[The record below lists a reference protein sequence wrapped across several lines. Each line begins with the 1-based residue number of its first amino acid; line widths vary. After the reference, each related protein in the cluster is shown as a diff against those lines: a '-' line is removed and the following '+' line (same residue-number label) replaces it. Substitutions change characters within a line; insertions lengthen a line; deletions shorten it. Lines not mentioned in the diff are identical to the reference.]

1 MTKHTTI
8 TAPNIS
14 KIEYVALD
22 KLYLSDLNPRQEAD
36 NEGIEHLAQS
46 LVACGLIQ
54 NLSGLK
60 DSKGKIGVVAG
71 GRRLRA
77 LKIAVLEE
85 PNLAHVPVR
94 IAPDAHTAETWA
106 NVENAARADLHPAD
120 EIRAF
125 GKMYAKS
132 MGVARIAKVF
142 GTTEAHVYRR
152 LALAELPNSILD
164 ALKAGEINL
173 SMANAFTVS
182 NDKKHSLE
190 VLEMV
195 RGEATSAHRMKS
207 LLKPDAISG
216 TNRRAVFVGKEAYEA
231 EGGKVGG
238 DLFSE
243 ETTFDNPEILEAVFH
258 AKLTDTANKTKE
270 ADGWKWVE
278 TAGDSYLG
286 YWDIEQ
292 GRYSRI
298 YRTEGELSEDQAT
311 RYDELVDLAQNRD
324 LDEAGKTELA
334 RLQAILDGEYTEEQ
348 KAHAGLIVYVNQSGE
363 LSSQSGLIKREDKN
377 AAIEAGILKKSAH
390 QRLDKPKSPY
400 SQKLADDLEAIRLGA
415 RQNAAVNKAEM
426 LLDLLA
432 FQLSGHTG
440 YRKVFELRLDAPSN
454 QPTTETGFA
463 LDERLTTP
471 NETEDDAWDSAL
483 ADTFEKF
490 QAKGKKH
497 RNAEITRHLA
507 AVLTGGDDAF
517 KAEIDSQ
524 CETSIRSVWTPTAEN
539 FFKRVNAAYLEN
551 LYGSLLDLES
561 DSAATKAFVAFKKGD
576 KAERLEKLF
585 SDEATQKALG
595 VTKEQKSRIDTWVPE
610 YFG

>member
-1 MTKHTTI
+1 MTKHT
-8 TAPNIS
+8 NIS
-14 KIEYVALD
+14 APKSPIKYVALD
-22 KLYLSDLNPRQEAD
+22 QLYLSDLNPRQEAD
-36 NEGIEHLAQS
+36 EEGIEHLAQS
-46 LVACGLIQ
+46 LVHCGLIQ

-60 DSKGKIGVVAG
+60 DKKGKIAIVAG

-77 LKIAVLEE
+77 LKIAVLED
-85 PNLAHVPVR
+85 PSLAQVPVR
-94 IAPDAHTAETWA
+94 LALDAHTAEVWA
-106 NVENAARADLHPAD
+106 NVENATRVDLHPAD

-132 MGVARIAKVF
+132 MGAARIAKVF

-152 LALAELPNSILD
+152 LALAELPTPILD

-173 SMANAFTVS
+173 TMANAFTVS
-182 NDKKHSLE
+182 NDEKRSLE

-195 RGEATSAHRMKS
+195 RGDATTAHRMKS

-216 TNRRAVFVGKEAYEA
+216 TDRRAIFVGKEAYET

-243 ETTFDNPEILEAVFH
+243 EPTFDNPDILETVFF
-258 AKLTDTANKTKE
+258 AKLNDAASETKE
-270 ADGWKWVE
+270 RDGWKWVE
-278 TAGDSYLG
+278 TIKESYLG

-292 GRYSRI
+292 GGYASVYRI
-298 YRTEGELSEDQAT
+298 EGDLTEEQIERQDALMT
-311 RYDELVDLAQNRD
+311 D
-324 LDEAGKTELA
+324 LDNDEELDAEGTKELA
-334 RLQAILDGEYTEEQ
+334 DLQTILDGNYSEQQ

-363 LSSQSGLIKREDKN
+363 LTCQSGLIKREDKK
-377 AAIEAGILKKSAH
+377 AAVEAGILKQNAH
-390 QRLDKPKSPY
+390 QKSDKPKSPY
-400 SQKLADDLEAIRLGA
+400 SQKLADDLESIRLGA

-440 YRKVFELRLDAPSN
+440 HRRVFEVRLDHPRN
-454 QPTTETGFA
+454 QPETETGFQ
-463 LDERLTTP
+463 LDERLTASA
-471 NETEDDAWDSAL
+471 ETDGDTWNSVL
-483 ADTFEKF
+483 ADTFKNF

-497 RNAEITRHLA
+497 RNVEITRHLA

-517 KAEIDSQ
+517 KAEIDGQ
-524 CETSIRSVWTPTAEN
+524 CETNIRSVWTPTAEN
-539 FFKRVNAAYLEN
+539 FFKRVSGPHLETI
-551 LYGSLLDLES
+551 YQTLLDLKP
-561 DSAATKAFVAFKKGD
+561 DSAAAKAFAALKKGD
-576 KAERLEKLF
+576 KAVRMEKLF

-595 VTKEQKSRIDTWVPE
+595 VTKEQVSRIDAWVPE

>member
-14 KIEYVALD
+14 RIEYVALD

-36 NEGIEHLAQS
+36 EEGIEHLAQS

-60 DSKGKIGVVAG
+60 EAKGKIGIVAG

-85 PNLAHVPVR
+85 PSLAHVPVR
-94 IAPDAHTAETWA
+94 LAPDAHTAETWA

-132 MGVARIAKVF
+132 MGIARIAKVF

-173 SMANAFTVS
+173 TMANAFTVS
-182 NDKKHSLE
+182 NDEKRSME
-190 VLEMV
+190 VLKMV

-207 LLKPDAISG
+207 LLKPDAANQS
-216 TNRRAVFVGKEAYEA
+216 KE
-231 EGGKVGG
+231 V
-238 DLFSE
+238 
-243 ETTFDNPEILEAVFH
+243 
-258 AKLTDTANKTKE
+258 
-270 ADGWKWVE
+270 DGWKWVE
-278 TAGDSYLG
+278 TVGDSYLG

-292 GRYSRI
+292 GGYARI
-298 YRTEGELSEDQAT
+298 YRIKGELSEDQAT
-311 RYDELVDLAQNRD
+311 RYDELVGLAQNRV

-334 RLQAILDGEYTEEQ
+334 TLQATLDGEYTEEQ
-348 KAHAGLIVYVNQSGE
+348 KTHAGLIVYVNQSGE
-363 LSSQSGLIKREDKN
+363 LSCQSGLIKREDKK
-377 AAIEAGILKKSAH
+377 AAIEAGILKRSAH
-390 QRLDKPKSPY
+390 QKFDKPKSPY

-415 RQNAAVNKAEM
+415 RQNAAVNKADM

-440 YRKVFELRLDAPSN
+440 YRRVFELRLDHPRN
-454 QPTTETGFA
+454 HPETETGFL
-463 LDERLTTP
+463 LDERLTTA
-471 NETEDDAWDSAL
+471 NELDDDASYSGLSEPFKA
-483 ADTFEKF
+483 F

-507 AVLTGGDDAF
+507 AVLTGGFDAF
-517 KAEIDSQ
+517 KADIDSQ
-524 CETSIRSVWTPTAEN
+524 CDTSIRSVWTPTAEN
-539 FFKRVNAAYLEN
+539 FFKRVNAAYLEK
-551 LYGSLLDLES
+551 LYSLMLALKSEE
-561 DSAATKAFVAFKKGD
+561 AAAKAFAGFKKGD

-585 SDEATQKALG
+585 LDEVTQKALG
-595 VTKEQKSRIDTWVPE
+595 VTKEQKFRIDTWVPE
-610 YFG
+610 YFR

>member
-14 KIEYVALD
+14 RIEYVALD
-22 KLYLSDLNPRQEAD
+22 NLYLSDLNPRQEAD
-36 NEGIEHLAQS
+36 EEGIEHLAQS
-46 LVACGLIQ
+46 LVSCGLIQ

-60 DSKGKIGVVAG
+60 DAKGKIGIVAG

-85 PNLAHVPVR
+85 PSLAHVPVR
-94 IAPDAHTAETWA
+94 LAPDAHTAETWA

-125 GKMYAKS
+125 GRMYAKS
-132 MGVARIAKVF
+132 MGIARIAKVF

-152 LALAELPNSILD
+152 LALAELPKSILD
-164 ALKAGEINL
+164 ALKAGEVNL
-173 SMANAFTVS
+173 TMANAFTVS
-182 NDKKHSLE
+182 NDEKRSLE

-195 RGEATSAHRMKS
+195 RGDATSAHRMKS

-216 TNRRAVFVGKEAYEA
+216 TDRRAVFVGKEAYEA
-231 EGGKVGG
+231 EGGKVGE

-243 ETTFDNPEILEAVFH
+243 ETTFDNPEILEKAFS
-258 AKLTDTANKTKE
+258 AMLTDAANQTKE
-270 ADGWKWVE
+270 VDGWKWVE
-278 TAGDSYLG
+278 TVGDSYLG

-292 GRYSRI
+292 GGYARI
-298 YRTEGELSEDQAT
+298 YRIEGELSEDQAT
-311 RYDELVDLAQNRD
+311 RYDELVDLAQNRV
-324 LDEAGKTELA
+324 LDEVGKTELA
-334 RLQAILDGEYTEEQ
+334 TLQATLDGEYTEEQ
-348 KAHAGLIVYVNQSGE
+348 KTHAGLIVYVNQSGK
-363 LSSQSGLIKREDKN
+363 LSCQSGLIKREDKKV
-377 AAIEAGILKKSAH
+377 AIEAGILKKSAH
-390 QRLDKPKSPY
+390 QKFDKPKSPY

-440 YRKVFELRLDAPSN
+440 YRRVFELRLDHPRN
-454 QPTTETGFA
+454 HPETETGFL
-463 LDERLTTP
+463 LDDRLTTP
-471 NETEDDAWDSAL
+471 KQMDEDACNVDLSESFKA
-483 ADTFEKF
+483 F

-517 KAEIDSQ
+517 KADIDSQ
-524 CETSIRSVWTPTAEN
+524 CDTSIRGVWTPTAEN
-539 FFKRVNAAYLEN
+539 FFKRVNAAYLEK
-551 LYGSLLDLES
+551 LYSLMLDLKPEE
-561 DSAATKAFVAFKKGD
+561 AAAKAFASFKKGD

-610 YFG
+610 YFR

>member
-1 MTKHTTI
+1 MTKHTNI
-8 TAPNIS
+8 TAPKS
-14 KIEYVALD
+14 PIEYVALD
-22 KLYLSDLNPRQEAD
+22 LLYLSDLNPRQEAD
-36 NEGIEHLAQS
+36 EEGIEHLSQS

-60 DSKGKIGVVAG
+60 DKKGKIGIVAG

-77 LKIAVLEE
+77 LKLAVLEE
-85 PNLAHVPVR
+85 PSLAHVPVR

-173 SMANAFTVS
+173 TMANTFTVS
-182 NDKKHSLE
+182 DDEKRSLE

-195 RGEATSAHRMKS
+195 RGDASSAHRLKS

-216 TNRRAVFVGKEAYEA
+216 TDRRAVFVGKDAYEA
-231 EGGKVGG
+231 DGGKVGD

-243 ETTFDNPEILEAVFH
+243 ETTFDNPDILETAFF
-258 AKLTDTANKTKE
+258 AKLNDAASQTKE

-278 TAGDSYLG
+278 TIKDSYLG

-292 GRYSRI
+292 GGYASI
-298 YRTEGELSEDQAT
+298 YRVEGELAEDQA
-311 RYDELVDLAQNRD
+311 ELYTKLSE
-324 LDEAGKTELA
+324 LDNNEVLDGKGQIELTT
-334 RLQAILDGEYTEEQ
+334 LQTIIDGEYTAEQ

-363 LSSQSGLIKREDKN
+363 LSCQSGLIKREDKK
-377 AAIEAGILKKSAH
+377 AAVEAGILKQSGHAKS
-390 QRLDKPKSPY
+390 DTPKSPY
-400 SQKLADDLEAIRLGA
+400 SQKLADDLDAIRLGA
-415 RQNAAVNKAEM
+415 RQNAAVNEAEM

-440 YRKVFELRLDAPSN
+440 HRRVFEVRLDHPRN
-454 QPTTETGFA
+454 QPDTETGFQ
-463 LDERLTTP
+463 LDERLTASA
-471 NETEDDAWDSAL
+471 ETDGDTWNSVL
-483 ADTFEKF
+483 ADAFKKF

-517 KAEIDSQ
+517 KAEIDGQ
-524 CETSIRSVWTPTAEN
+524 CGTNIRAVWTPTAEN
-539 FFKRVNAAYLEN
+539 FFKRVSGPHLETI
-551 LYGSLLDLES
+551 YQTLLDLKA
-561 DSAATKAFVAFKKGD
+561 DSTAAKAFAAFKKGD
-576 KAERLEKLF
+576 KAARMEKLF
-585 SDEATQKALG
+585 SDEATQKVLG
-595 VTKEQKSRIDTWVPE
+595 VTKEQKTRIDAWVPE